1 MTLPRSTRTWITA
14 LAIGVSL
21 AAAGCGGAG
30 SPDAGAPVQASTVG
44 QHERTFMPKV
54 QKSDDEWRAQLTP
67 EQYEVTRQAGTE
79 RAFTGEFWNHKEK
92 GEYKCVCCGAPLFTS
107 ETKYD
112 SGCGWPSFYAAGT
125 PENLRELED
134 RKYGMVRT
142 EVQCKNCGAHL
153 GHVFDDGPQPT
164 GQRYCMN
171 SAAMKFEKKEGEK

>member
-1 MTLPRSTRTWITA
+1 
-14 LAIGVSL
+14 VSL

-30 SPDAGAPVQASTVG
+30 SSTSGPSAQASTLE
-44 QHERTFMPKV
+44 HKETAFMPKV
-54 QKSDDEWRAQLTP
+54 QKTDEEWREQLTP

-153 GHVFDDGPQPT
+153 GHIFDDGPQPT

-171 SAAMKFEKKEGEK
+171 SAAMKFEKKEGEKEK